1 MSNTDV
7 RLLKY
12 AIIGSGMMGLEHI
25 RNLVEMPDVR
35 IVGVCDPHTPS
46 LEKAR
51 RVLNRMEGVRY
62 FTNHLEMLGHCD
74 ADVVVIATPNHTH
87 FQIAKDVL
95 NSGQHMLIEK
105 PLCITVS
112 ECL

>member
-1 MSNTDV
+1 MSNTGAC
-7 RLLKY
+7 LLKY

-87 FQIAKDVL
+87 FNIAKDVL
-95 NSGQHMLIEK
+95 NSGKHMLIEK
-105 PLCITVS
+105 PFAASARTC
-112 ECL
+112 